1 MKLRVT
7 PEELGKVST
16 KLSEFSRSYEE
27 IYKQLLQQASTMGEA
42 WEGEDNVAFVEQITG
57 FTQELKAMADKLQ
70 LASDAL
76 KQQQTNY
83 ANTQDTLTSSV
94 KKLKN

>member
-7 PEELGKVST
+7 PEELGKVAT
-16 KLSEFSRSYEE
+16 KLSDYSKSYDE

-42 WEGEDNVAFVEQITG
+42 WQGEDNAAFVEQITG

-70 LASDAL
+70 LTSDAM
-76 KQQQTNY
+76 KQQQANY
-83 ANTQDTLTSSV
+83 ANTQEALMTNV